1 MLLRRV
7 AAGLRALL
15 HRRAGE
21 QDLHEELREYLEAA
35 VEQNLAAGMTLEEAR
50 RAARIAM
57 GSLEATKDA
66 VRDVGWESRLES
78 LWLDLR
84 HALRGLRRSPGF
96 AAVAILTLGLGI
108 GINTAIFSVV
118 NGLLLRTLPVT
129 EPERLA
135 LVSSRNAIDQGFPAG
150 WNFAIW
156 DQIRQRQHDFDGAL
170 AWNRIARGHV
180 VHRRAPAN
188 GDRHS
193 HGARG
198 AAA

>member
-1 MLLRRV
+1 MS
-7 AAGLRALL
+7 
-15 HRRAGE
+15 
-21 QDLHEELREYLEAA
+21 
-35 VEQNLAAGMTLEEAR
+35 LEEAR

-96 AAVAILTLGLGI
+96 AAVAILTLALGI

-150 WNFAIW
+150 WNYAIW

-170 AWNRIARGHV
+170 AWTCFHRGSIS
-180 VHRRAPAN
+180 P
-188 GDRHS
+188 
-193 HGARG
+193 G
-198 AAA
+198 AANASQPKGCS

>member
-15 HRRAGE
+15 RRSEGE

-66 VRDVGWESRLES
+66 VRDVGWESHLES

-96 AAVAILTLGLGI
+96 AAVAILTLALGI

-150 WNFAIW
+150 WNYAIW
-156 DQIRQRQHDFDGAL
+156 DQIIRGPGAP
-170 AWNRIARGHV
+170 ARCNRIARGHV

-188 GDRHS
+188 RDRHS